1 MSVEL
6 LQATVAYLRTSFT
19 PQQVA
24 TVREYAGEFSAAEI
38 ERVSFSCPAIF
49 VTCLGWAKAREAQY
63 LSGRRVRL
71 NHMAAFVVVK
81 DAQSR
86 EVRLAKCMA
95 LADQVGLL
103 LEAWKPADA
112 VTMALAP
119 LADEPDAENLYGQAL
134 DKHGLALWMLR
145 WKQEGKPLV
154 APGALFDLR
163 SVHITDLTVWQGAAP
178 EAPVPPNTNPLQVQE
193 DLQFPR

>member
-6 LQATVAYLRTSFT
+6 LQATVAHLRGAFT

-38 ERVSFSCPAIF
+38 ERVSFTCPAIF
-49 VTCLGWAKAREAQY
+49 VTCLGWAKCKEPQR

-103 LEAWKPADA
+103 LEDWQPIDA
-112 VTMALAP
+112 ATMALAP

-145 WKQEGKPLV
+145 WKQETKPLV
-154 APGALFDLR
+154 PAAALFELR
-163 SVHITDLTVWQGAAP
+163 EVHIIDLTVWQGTTPAAP
-178 EAPVPPNTNPLQVQE
+178 PPPNPRPLQVQE
-193 DLQFPR
+193 DVQFPP